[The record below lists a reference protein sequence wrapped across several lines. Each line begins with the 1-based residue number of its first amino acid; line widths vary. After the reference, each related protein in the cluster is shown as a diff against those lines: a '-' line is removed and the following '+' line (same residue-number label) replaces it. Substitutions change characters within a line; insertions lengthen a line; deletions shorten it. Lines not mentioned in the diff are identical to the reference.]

1 MSLGVTDRTGGY
13 DYGDNL
19 PGRKTGKNSTA
30 SFQAYMEDRK
40 AMQSEQKSVKSET
53 VDYLGMI
60 HQRRQELF
68 EKIIKG
74 ETETKYQIGA
84 EAFTEKEWD
93 RLLEEFDAAQED
105 VKEVLEERLEKQEEK
120 TLQEEILERSVS
132 CTYPGTD
139 SREQKLYV
147 IAYDVNGI
155 RCVED
160 GSRIWEI
167 GFENREQYDKV
178 NEFLSHLDWLTN
190 MRFAAHENFWQDF
203 FHDKIDLADFE
214 EFLKGTDGGVPDYSK
229 VVGDS
234 MFIDREKMKYAAY
247 MNPPG
252 LWTPL
257 TKEDLMIGGK

>member
-1 MSLGVTDRTGGY
+1 MGLGVTDRTGGY
-13 DYGDNL
+13 DYADNV
-19 PGRKTGKNSTA
+19 PGRKTGQSSTA

-40 AMQSEQKSVKSET
+40 ATKSEQSAVKKGT
-53 VDYLGMI
+53 TDYLSMI
-60 HQRRQELF
+60 QQRRQELF

-74 ETETKYQIGA
+74 ETETKYQIGNQ
-84 EAFTEKEWD
+84 AFTEKEWD

-105 VKEVLEERLEKQEEK
+105 VKEVLKERLEKQEEK
-120 TLQEEILERSVS
+120 ALQEELLERSVS
-132 CTYPGTD
+132 CTYPETD
-139 SREQKLYV
+139 SSEQKLYM
-147 IAYDVNGI
+147 ISYDVNSI
-155 RCVED
+155 RCVGD

-167 GFENREQYDKV
+167 GFESREQYYKV
-178 NEFLSHLDWLTN
+178 SEFLDHLGWLTN

-234 MFIDREKMKYAAY
+234 MYIDREKMKYASY

-257 TKEDLMIGGK
+257 TKEDF